1 MKGIVTISAASTRFM
16 SAVLLHRCT
25 MEQLVPWNM
34 GDPTWIPL
42 DMLAECLIARV
53 AIAQFSDTPTSHAN
67 RTPTCYS
74 TKHAI
79 AILVDSSP
87 CLPQSSDLCQMSPV
101 PQSEGPSRNF
111 TVAVSGKDPLKNE
124 LFSPNI
130 DRIVCAVFPGSG
142 PLPTEKIARGHRLLE
157 LYTEESPLFH
167 QVNSALRNDDLAEI
181 RYYAA
186 FIVELRD
193 ACDTQGDRVVQPF
206 RELAR
211 GVRVSD
217 PSAYVEHLK
226 QGDLLSLRSHR
237 RRPTQVAQKFG
248 NLVFEVRCAPKD
260 FYDEPPFAPASIERF
275 SDFPEEHEVVIPN
288 ALLEVLG
295 VSPGRYNTFLNW
307 WDTPAVVVCQLVG
320 LDSRRGLQEWEHLSL
335 QMPEETAAP
344 ICAARGGGG
353 RCLPSSTH
361 IFFTQ

>member
-1 MKGIVTISAASTRFM
+1 
-16 SAVLLHRCT
+16 
-25 MEQLVPWNM
+25 
-34 GDPTWIPL
+34 
-42 DMLAECLIARV
+42 
-53 AIAQFSDTPTSHAN
+53 
-67 RTPTCYS
+67 
-74 TKHAI
+74 
-79 AILVDSSP
+79 
-87 CLPQSSDLCQMSPV
+87 MSPV

-193 ACDTQGDRVVQPF
+193 AFYTQGDRVVQPF
-206 RELAR
+206 RGLAWR

-217 PSAYVEHLK
+217 PNAYVEHLK
-226 QGDLLSLRSHR
+226 LGDPLSWPAFTSTTTHR
-237 RRPTQVAQKFG
+237 EVAQKFG
-248 NLVFEVRCAPKD
+248 NLVFEVRCAPPKD
-260 FYDEPPFAPASIERF
+260 FYDEPAFAPASIERF
-275 SDFPEEHEVVIPN
+275 SDFPEEHEVVIPPN

-295 VSPGRYNTFLNW
+295 VSPGRYDTLLGW

-320 LDSRRGLQEWEHLSL
+320 LDSRRGLQEWKHLSL

-344 ICAARGGGG
+344 ICASRGG
-353 RCLPSSTH
+353 
-361 IFFTQ
+361 